1 LKDYKTESIRN
12 ICLGA
17 HSGAGK
23 TSLAES
29 LVFGMGVTNRLGTVE
44 NGTTVSDYNEDEI
57 ERQISISS
65 ALLHGEWNNCK
76 INLIDTPGY
85 SDFFGEVVGGLNAAD
100 AAMVVVSAT
109 GGVEVG
115 TELVWNKAIEL
126 NLPRFIVIN
135 KLDRENINFDDVL
148 SSLHD
153 TFGRKVQLT
162 QFPIN
167 AGPGFNGIID
177 LIKKKYLKFS
187 TDGSGNYT
195 EEAIPA
201 DLEDKTEEMY
211 MQLIESV
218 AESDE
223 SLMEKYLEAGELT
236 EEEFRAGLH
245 TAIMADEIYPVFCT
259 AAVPNIGIQRILDVI
274 VNFLPSPAEMPA
286 VKGIDK
292 SDNEI
297 ERKSNDGDPVSV
309 KIFKTVSEAHV
320 GELSYFK
327 IISGVLK
334 TGLDLTN
341 ITQEKSERIGQ
352 LFVLN
357 GKNKTNVDVMHAGD
371 VGAVVKLKATHTGDT
386 LCDKLKTIKFPKI
399 AFPEPIIR
407 TAIIPRAK
415 GDEEKISVGLHSLHE
430 EDPTFISKFDP
441 ELRQTIISGQGELH
455 LVIILKRLK
464 QKYNVEV
471 DEEEPR
477 IPYREAIKGKAEAQ
491 GKYKKQSGGKGQ
503 YGDCH
508 LRIEPLP
515 RGKQFEFVDAIVG
528 GVIPGK
534 FIPAVEKGVIERM
547 EKGVIAGYPVIDVK
561 VTCYYGSYHNV
572 DSSEMAFK
580 VAASMG
586 FQKAFNDAKPV
597 LLEPLYDITIRVP
610 EEYMGDVMGDVS
622 GRRGKIMGMDS
633 EGKFQII
640 RAQIPLAEL
649 YKYSTTLRS
658 MTQGRGIHTRS
669 FAKYDEVPSE
679 YAKKII
685 EQVKKDKEEEE

>member
-1 LKDYKTESIRN
+1 LKNYKTESLRN

-23 TSLAES
+23 TSLGES
-29 LVFGMGVTNRLGTVE
+29 LIFDMGISNRIGKIE
-44 NGTTVSDYNEDEI
+44 NGSTVSDYNEDEI

-65 ALLHGEWNNCK
+65 ALLHGEWNGCK

-100 AAMVVVSAT
+100 AIMVVVSAT

-115 TELVWNKAIEL
+115 TELVWNKAEGL
-126 NLPRFIVIN
+126 NLPRFIVVN
-135 KLDRENINFDDVL
+135 KLDRENINFDEVL
-148 SSLHD
+148 TSLHD
-153 TFGRKVQLT
+153 TFGRKVVLA
-162 QFPIN
+162 QFPVN
-167 AGPGFNGIID
+167 VGPGFNSIID
-177 LIKKKYLKFS
+177 LIRKKYLKFS
-187 TDGSGNYT
+187 TDGSGKFT
-195 EEAIPA
+195 EEDIPA
-201 DLEDKTEEMY
+201 DLEDKTEELY

-223 SLMEKYLEAGELT
+223 SLMEKYLDAGELT
-236 EEEFRAGLH
+236 EEEFRQGLH
-245 TAIMADEIYPVFCT
+245 TAILADEIYPVFCSSAT
-259 AAVPNIGIQRILDVI
+259 LNIGVRRLLDVI
-274 VNFLPSPAEMPA
+274 VNFLPSPAEMPPS
-286 VKGIDK
+286 KGTDGAG
-292 SDNEI
+292 NEI
-297 ERKSNDGDPVSV
+297 ERKIDDGEPLSA

-327 IISGVLK
+327 IVSGVMK
-334 TGLDLTN
+334 TGLDLN
-341 ITQEKSERIGQ
+341 NSTQGKVERIGQ

-357 GKNKTNVDVMHAGD
+357 GKNKTSVEALHAGD

-386 LCDKLKTIKFPKI
+386 LCDKSKSITFPKI
-399 AFPEPIIR
+399 EFPEPIIR
-407 TAIIPRAK
+407 TAIVPKAK
-415 GDEEKISVGLHSLHE
+415 GDEEKISIGLHSLHE
-430 EDPTFISKFDP
+430 EDPTFIAKYDP
-441 ELRQTIISGQGELH
+441 ELKQTIVSGQGELH

-464 QKYNVEV
+464 QKYNVDV

-491 GKYKKQSGGKGQ
+491 GKYKKQSGGRGQ

-508 LRIEPLP
+508 LRLEPLP
-515 RGKQFEFVDAIVG
+515 RGSKFEFVDAIVG

-534 FIPAVEKGVIERM
+534 FIPAVEKGVVERM
-547 EKGVIAGYPVIDVK
+547 DKGVIAGYPVIDVK
-561 VTCYYGSYHNV
+561 VTCFDGSYHNV

-597 LLEPLYDITIRVP
+597 LLEPVYDITIKVP

-633 EGKFQII
+633 EGKFQVI
-640 RAQIPLAEL
+640 RAQIPLTEL

-658 MTQGRGIHTRS
+658 MTQGRGIHTRA
-669 FAKYDEVPSE
+669 FAKYEEVPSE
-679 YAKKII
+679 IAQKVI
-685 EQVKKDKEEEE
+685 EQARKEKEEEE